1 MNLLDITDGE
11 LLVMKCLWDED
22 RPLSVEEI
30 IGGLKG
36 KFHKD
41 NKCST
46 VYTFLSRLREKGYVD
61 SYKKGASYYYYLVSQ
76 EQFLKNYSD
85 TLNRFWDDEAKKLLL
100 AAFVQRQNYT
110 EEKRKKIQ
118 ELIDELE

>member
-1 MNLLDITDGE
+1 MY
-11 LLVMKCLWDED
+11 K
-22 RPLSVEEI
+22 RQ
-30 IGGLKG
+30 
-36 KFHKD
+36 
-41 NKCST
+41 
-46 VYTFLSRLREKGYVD
+46 VD

>member
-61 SYKKGASYYYYLVSQ
+61 SYECFILGIHTA
-76 EQFLKNYSD
+76 
-85 TLNRFWDDEAKKLLL
+85 
-100 AAFVQRQNYT
+100 
-110 EEKRKKIQ
+110 RKVCSGC
-118 ELIDELE
+118 